1 MRTRVLFWSCLLTAW
16 VFTAWAASLDA
27 QPTASSTA
35 SGTTASGAVDGERF
49 SLDAGSL
56 WRGEVGNETWWWQIW
71 FDQPRP
77 VGAILQVNG
86 DHSTVFQNAPRRY
99 VWQWSED
106 ARVWHDLEDTET
118 HRERRLFRIHR
129 LSSARDVR
137 GLRILVSESA
147 GDAPTLREVEFYDGP
162 RAAIEVGA
170 WIVSV
175 STRESAALPGG
186 TGAFVSLARQCPGWE
201 SVLAQQIWIGD
212 FDGEFVAAEPYP
224 LCAFLTGNSKEWC
237 QRTREPWRGVQE
249 VLAARNLPIWG
260 ACEWRIA
267 TFTPPSSTWSCPVR
281 LRTREGSWAT
291 SLHWP
296 RSGAAT
302 TPRGSQCLVQSRSRS
317 EAGAD
322 TLGLAAK
329 RPDRLQPSSLP
340 NLKRV
345 QLDFSHVE
353 SQPHGSADEPG

>member
-1 MRTRVLFWSCLLTAW
+1 
-16 VFTAWAASLDA
+16 
-27 QPTASSTA
+27 
-35 SGTTASGAVDGERF
+35 
-49 SLDAGSL
+49 
-56 WRGEVGNETWWWQIW
+56 
-71 FDQPRP
+71 

-106 ARVWHDLEDTET
+106 ARVWHDLKDTET

-147 GDAPTLREVEFYDGP
+147 GDAPTLREVEVYGDP
-162 RAAIEVGA
+162 SAEIEFGD

-201 SVLAQQIWIGD
+201 RVLAQQIWIGD
-212 FDGEFVAAEPYP
+212 FDEEFVAAEPHP
-224 LCAFLTGNSKEWC
+224 LCAFLTGNSEEWC

-260 ACEWRIA
+260 ACGGVQAMAILAETGVEKPWDCPRCRDPQDPKSPIYTHIGHTGPASCGDYSKCIGERGKFNVRKTAQDPVFDGLPEVFEIMESHIGQMAWPPKGWIRVA
-267 TFTPPSSTWSCPVR
+267 TRGP
-281 LRTREGSWAT
+281 
-291 SLHWP
+291 
-296 RSGAAT
+296 GALT
-302 TPRGSQCLVQSRSRS
+302 VNQCLRVEDRHIYAAQFHMELPGTAENSRRIM
-317 EAGAD
+317 GNF
-322 TLGLAAK
+322 LALAK
-329 RPDRLQPSSLP
+329 EWGGYNPKGKPVPRP
-340 NLKRV
+340 
-345 QLDFSHVE
+345 
-353 SQPHGSADEPG
+353 EPLEK